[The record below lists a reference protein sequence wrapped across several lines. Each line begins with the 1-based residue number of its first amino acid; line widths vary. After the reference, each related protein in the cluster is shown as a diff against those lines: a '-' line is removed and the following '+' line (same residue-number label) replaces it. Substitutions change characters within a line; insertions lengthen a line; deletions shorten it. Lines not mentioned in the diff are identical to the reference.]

1 MDDERCESAN
11 ATTMG
16 QMVDLATLTSQPL
29 LGPEFPLPLDRPFTT
44 AQARASGLTYR
55 ALAGLV
61 DAGLL
66 RRVLKG
72 VLVPSQVE
80 DTIDLRLRALAL
92 VVPPDCVVCDWTA
105 VWLYTGMLRPGQH
118 LEVPPVCLFKHGGR
132 DRLRNS
138 LCDSGERT
146 FLPEDLVQISGFW
159 VTTPLRTAWDVGRL
173 SHRDVAISGL
183 DALLRHGE
191 FAQAE
196 LLDGLPRFRGMRG
209 VVQLRDLAPR
219 ADPRAQSGPESVL
232 RLRWTDVTSLPTPE
246 PQVPIVDDLGR
257 EIYYLDLGVPDLRFA
272 CEYDGVEFHS
282 SDDDRT
288 HDRERRAWIEEHRG
302 WIIEVVRKENVF
314 GSRRDVERILH
325 AGIARA
331 RRRAGGLRA

>member
-1 MDDERCESAN
+1 
-11 ATTMG
+11 MG
-16 QMVDLATLTSQPL
+16 QMVDLAMFTSRPM

-44 AQARASGLTYR
+44 AQARASGLSYR
-55 ALAGLV
+55 SLAGLV

-72 VLVPSQVE
+72 VLVASQV
-80 DTIDLRLRALAL
+80 DDGIDVRLRALAL

-105 VWLYTGMLRPGQH
+105 VWLYTGMLPPGQH
-118 LEVPPVCLFKHGGR
+118 LEVPPVCLFKHGGH

-146 FLPEDLVQISGFW
+146 FQSEDLAQIGGFW
-159 VTTPLRTAWDVGRL
+159 VTTPLRTAWDIGRL
-173 SHRDVAISGL
+173 SHRDVAIGGI
-183 DALLRHGE
+183 DALLRLGE
-191 FAQAE
+191 FSHEE
-196 LLDGLPRFRGMRG
+196 LLEGLPRFKGMRG

-232 RLRWTDVTSLPTPE
+232 RLRWTDVTSLPSPE
-246 PQVPIVDDLGR
+246 PQVPILDDSGR
-257 EIYYLDLGVPDLRFA
+257 EIYFLDLGVPELRFA

-282 SDDDRT
+282 SDDDRM
-288 HDRERRAWIEEHRG
+288 HDRERRKWIEEHRG

-314 GSRRDVERILH
+314 GARRDVERILH
-325 AGIARA
+325 EGIARA
-331 RRRAGGLRA
+331 RRRVGRFSA